1 MPNKLDNVK
10 FFKNFSTMEISE
22 IKSRLKLSEVL
33 QHYNLQPKNNMLK
46 CFMHEDKTASL
57 QVNLEKNFY
66 KCHSCGKTGD
76 VIQFIEDF
84 EKLSKHEAIKKA
96 ERLVA
101 LFPQHQLGA
110 PHINQ
115 KTVHNEREANER
127 GTAKIEQTDFLGRM
141 FALFRKGFYSSPPA
155 KEYAEYRKLN
165 VALGAN
171 KEGLEIGFNSGQ
183 FHHGTRKDENL
194 INQCLEYGLLI
205 DKGLTGR
212 TGEKAY
218 GVFANKCLIFPLRNK
233 QNEIVSIYGRS
244 ILDKGNSKHFYL
256 KNRQG
261 VYPGYPSKDTK
272 KLILTE
278 AIIDCASLLQI
289 KEIRDNYS
297 LISCFGTNGLND
309 EILQAIK
316 ELPKLEEIIF
326 CFDNDDAGR
335 KAVIKCSNVIMEQCN
350 NVKITSVELPNN
362 DVNET
367 LQLHDESIFVELVNN
382 RIALQSPIPIE
393 NNDKKEAKEIF
404 LSTEAEVRPPIKE
417 EKTEQKKSAKSAQ
430 SARENKWQSATDFLQ
445 QKDLL
450 KSLNQLIEKA
460 GIIGEENSRLL
471 LFLITISYLNKNPLH
486 GIVQGSSGSG
496 KTHIIS
502 RIADLMPQ
510 EDVLRFTRIT
520 ESSLYNW
527 GEFDLFQ
534 KIIIIE
540 DLDGL
545 KEDALYALREFISN
559 QVLRSSVTIKD
570 KKGNNKSSH
579 KIVKGQFS
587 SLSATTKGESY
598 EDNMNRSFIIAI
610 NESEEQTEKIITYQ
624 NQRVAGH
631 INRDE
636 EQKAINFIQKIVRN
650 LKHYEVVNPY
660 ATQIQLPNNVKNK
673 RRLNEMFQSIIKQIT
688 ILHQYQRETKDNF
701 LVTEIEDI
709 ENAVEILFESILL
722 KIDELDGSLRQFFEK
737 LKKSFKDGHFNRFEA
752 MEVTGFKKSQLQVY
766 LNDLVRLEYLKQ
778 IGFANKGFKYKIS
791 YNDNIMRVRKDLKE
805 EFAKQLRQ
813 LKLDANGSQRKLNG
827 SKTEAKTI

>member
-22 IKSRLKLSEVL
+22 IKSRLKLTEVL
-33 QHYNLQPKNNMLK
+33 QHYNLQPKNNMLH
-46 CFMHEDKTASL
+46 CFYHEDKTASL

-96 ERLVA
+96 KSLVDSC
-101 LFPQHQLGA
+101 QLIVDGKN
-110 PHINQ
+110 PTTNNYQPTIN
-115 KTVHNEREANER
+115 
-127 GTAKIEQTDFLGRM
+127 TDFLEKV
-141 FALFRKGFYSSPPA
+141 FLSFRKGIFSSVPA
-155 KEYAEYRKLN
+155 KEYAKKR
-165 VALGAN
+165 ALQI
-171 KEGLEIGFNSGQ
+171 EDLQIGFNSGQ
-183 FHHGTRKDENL
+183 LHHGERKSDELIQNL
-194 INQCLEYGLLI
+194 LEVGLLSEAGI
-205 DKGLTGR
+205 NSR
-212 TGEKAY
+212 TGGQAY
-218 GVFANKCLIFPLRNK
+218 KTFGIKSLVFPLKNRENK
-233 QNEIVSIYGRS
+233 IVSFYFRS
-244 ILDKGNSKHFYL
+244 ILSDNQQPSTDNQKAKHFYL
-256 KNRQG
+256 KNRSG
-261 VYPGYPSKDTK
+261 IYPGYPKSDTK

-297 LISCFGTNGLND
+297 FISCFGTNGLND
-309 EILQAIK
+309 EILQAIR
-316 ELPKLEEIIF
+316 ELKNLEEIIF
-326 CFDNDDAGR
+326 CFDNDDAG
-335 KAVIKCSNVIMEQCN
+335 KAA
-350 NVKITSVELPNN
+350 VKKYAELLKTENQKLKTSFVELPNN
-362 DVNET
+362 DINET
-367 LQLHDESIFVELVNN
+367 LQLHEESIFVELLEN
-382 RIALQSPIPIE
+382 R
-393 NNDKKEAKEIF
+393 KKIF
-404 LSTEAEVRPPIKE
+404 LSVENKITVTE
-417 EKTEQKKSAKSAQ
+417 EKTGQNKSVPSVKSV
-430 SARENKWQSATDFLQ
+430 SNATDFLQ

-471 LFLITISYLNKNPLH
+471 LFLITISYLNKSPLH

-587 SLSATTKGESY
+587 SLSATTKGETY
-598 EDNMNRSFIIAI
+598 EDNMSRSFLLAVD
-610 NESEEQTEKIITYQ
+610 ESKEQTQRIINYQ
-624 NQRVAGH
+624 NQRNAGE
-631 INRDE
+631 INRN
-636 EQKAINFIQKIVRN
+636 EQEKAIGFVQKLVRN
-650 LKHYEVVNPY
+650 LKHYEVINPY
-660 ATQIQLPNNVKNK
+660 ATKLNLPEKVHKI
-673 RRLNEMFQSIIKQIT
+673 RRLNEMYQAVIKQVTFIN
-688 ILHQYQRETKDNF
+688 QYQREIRDGY
-701 LVTEIEDI
+701 LITEIEDI
-709 ENAVEILFESILL
+709 EQATEVLFESIVL
-722 KIDELDGSLRQFFEK
+722 KVDELDGSLRQFYER
-737 LKKSFKDGHFNRFEA
+737 LKKYVKNENQEFILREIRQEFNISKTQMFRYIQTLLELDYIKQ
-752 MEVTGFKKSQLQVY
+752 TG
-766 LNDLVRLEYLKQ
+766 
-778 IGFANKGFKYKIS
+778 GFANKGIKYKIS
-791 YNDNIMRVRKDLKE
+791 YWDNHQKLRTEIKE
-805 EFAKQLRQ
+805 FLQSQIRQ
-813 LKLDANGSQRKLNG
+813 LKNASETPQEHKRN
-827 SKTEAKTI
+827 AKKESMTA

>member
-1 MPNKLDNVK
+1 
-10 FFKNFSTMEISE
+10 MEIKA
-22 IKSRLKLSEVL
+22 IKERLTLAEVL

-57 QVNLEKNFY
+57 QVNLAKNFY

-76 VIQFIEDF
+76 QIQFIEDF

-96 ERLVA
+96 QSLMSSETSIIVK
-101 LFPQHQLGA
+101 P
-110 PHINQ
+110 
-115 KTVHNEREANER
+115 KS
-127 GTAKIEQTDFLGRM
+127 IENKSQSDTDFLENTFSYFRT
-141 FALFRKGFYSSPPA
+141 ALYCSSPA
-155 KEYAEYRKLN
+155 KEYIEKRNLDN
-165 VALGAN
+165 SI
-171 KEGLEIGFNSGQ
+171 LEIGYNSGQ
-183 FHHGTRKDENL
+183 FHHGARKSEEL
-194 INQCLEYGLLI
+194 IKQALEVGLLQ
-205 DKGLTGR
+205 DKGLINNR
-212 TGEKAY
+212 TKEKGY
-218 GVFANKCLIFPLRNK
+218 SIFANKCIAFPLKNRENK
-233 QNEIVSIYGRS
+233 IVSLYFRS
-244 ILDKGNSKHFYL
+244 ILNKENAKHFYL

-261 VYPGYPSKDTK
+261 IYPGYPSQETT

-316 ELPKLEEIIF
+316 ELKELEEIIF

-335 KAVIKCSNVIMEQCN
+335 KAVIKCSNLLMEQCN
-350 NVKITSVELPNN
+350 NVKTTSVELPNN

-367 LQLHDESIFVELVNN
+367 LQLHDESVFTELLNN
-382 RIALQSPIPIE
+382 R
-393 NNDKKEAKEIF
+393 KEIF
-404 LSTEAEVRPPIKE
+404 LSTEAEVHPPIKE

-430 SARENKWQSATDFLQ
+430 SARENEWKSATDFLQ

-587 SLSATTKGESY
+587 SLSATTKGETY
-598 EDNMNRSFIIAI
+598 EDNMSRSFLLAVD
-610 NESEEQTEKIITYQ
+610 ESKEQTQRIINYQ
-624 NQRVAGH
+624 NQRNAGE
-631 INRDE
+631 INRN
-636 EQKAINFIQKIVRN
+636 EQEKAIGFVQKLVRN
-650 LKHYEVVNPY
+650 LKHYEVINPF
-660 ATQIQLPNNVKNK
+660 ATKLNLPEKVHKI
-673 RRLNEMFQSIIKQIT
+673 RRLNEMYQAVIKQVTFIN
-688 ILHQYQRETKDNF
+688 QYQREIRDGY
-701 LVTEIEDI
+701 LITEIEDI
-709 ENAVEILFESILL
+709 EQATEVLFESIVL
-722 KIDELDGSLRQFFEK
+722 KVDELDGSLRQFYER
-737 LKKSFKDGHFNRFEA
+737 LKKYVKNENQEFILREIRQEFNISKTQMFRYIQTLVELDYIKQ
-752 MEVTGFKKSQLQVY
+752 TG
-766 LNDLVRLEYLKQ
+766 
-778 IGFANKGFKYKIS
+778 GFANKGIKYKIS
-791 YNDNIMRVRKDLKE
+791 YWDNHQKLRTEIKE
-805 EFAKQLRQ
+805 FLQSQIRQ
-813 LKLDANGSQRKLNG
+813 LKNASETPQEHKRNTKKESMI
-827 SKTEAKTI
+827 T